1 MKKVLLPVILLA
13 LIVTFGCS
21 VAWVSTL
28 DSILAAA
35 APALID
41 ILQISALSQGKP
53 FNSQIAAK
61 VNADAAALKS
71 TAADFASASN
81 AAQPGACSQLQA
93 ALTTYE
99 QDLPLVLSVAKVSNP
114 NTQGKIETLSAL
126 IVGVFGSIEP
136 LIPGCNPPAISA
148 MRAQVKVST
157 PPMNVKDFVTTY
169 NAVLVSQTGETKV
182 DEATPKMKLH
192 YHSGFVRFITLG
204 IAK

>member
-136 LIPGCNPPAISA
+136 PAISA